1 MRPRTIMN
9 PSVLRRLS
17 AAAALVALVLALAVT
32 CAVLLRSVVVL
43 PLVVLGVVVTVLAGW
58 TSLVSRGRRRL
69 VTAVVGLVA
78 LAGTLV
84 VLGVETVAGTALV
97 LGLVVASN
105 AAARYALASEP
116 GFVAPARTGHH
127 VGPSEHGVLLLNP
140 RSGGGKVTRFD
151 LVAEAERRGITAVLL
166 EAGDDLRALAERA
179 AAGGASAIGMAGG
192 DGSQAIV
199 ADVARTHDIAFV
211 CVPAGTR
218 NHFAADLGL
227 DRDNV
232 ATALDAYGAAV
243 ERRVDLASV
252 GGRIFVNNASLGAY
266 AAIVQSEAY
275 RDAKMSTA
283 AALLPNLVGPS
294 APAFDLRYDGPDGRA
309 QHSADVL
316 MVSNNPYAL
325 RTLSGVGARPRL
337 DAGVLGIVVVRA
349 KRGHDGT
356 TRAAARGG
364 VLVRH
369 FPGMHEWVAET
380 FRVDSAQPVMVGVD
394 GEAMQM
400 EPPLE
405 FRSHPA
411 VLRVRL
417 PLTCPGAQRS
427 LMRTPGVKRVAVAL
441 LRVMANR
448 PASPEWDRVVD
459 PATER

>member
-32 CAVLLRSVVVL
+32 TAVLLRSLIVL

-58 TSLVSRGRRRL
+58 TALVSRGRRRL

-84 VLGVETVAGTALV
+84 LLGVETVAGTALV

-151 LVAEAERRGITAVLL
+151 LVAEAQRRGITPVLL
-166 EAGDDLRALAERA
+166 EAGDDLRTLAERA
-179 AAGGASAIGMAGG
+179 AAAGASAIGMAGG

-218 NHFAADLGL
+218 NHFAADLGI

-243 ERRVDLASV
+243 ERRIDLASV

-283 AALLPNLVGPS
+283 AALCRPRRACGAGVRPT
-294 APAFDLRYDGPDGRA
+294 LRRAGRA
-309 QHSADVL
+309 GAGLRRRTDGVEQPVRPADV
-316 MVSNNPYAL
+316 VRGRGEAEAG
-325 RTLSGVGARPRL
+325 RRRAGHRGRSGQAGTRRHHARRPAR
-337 DAGVLGIVVVRA
+337 
-349 KRGHDGT
+349 RGS
-356 TRAAARGG
+356 RAAFPRHAR
-364 VLVRH
+364 
-369 FPGMHEWVAET
+369 
-380 FRVDSAQPVMVGVD
+380 VGRRDV
-394 GEAMQM
+394 
-400 EPPLE
+400 P
-405 FRSHPA
+405 R
-411 VLRVRL
+411 RL
-417 PLTCPGAQRS
+417 GAAGNGR
-427 LMRTPGVKRVAVAL
+427 RR
-441 LRVMANR
+441 R
-448 PASPEWDRVVD
+448 
-459 PATER
+459 